1 MKRNK
6 ILTTLVVASVITV
19 SSITSVF
26 ASTNEVVTLGAN
38 LTQEQKEQ
46 MYQTFGVQPDEVK
59 TITMTVQDI
68 RKQLGMPPAPA
79 NVKGNAYSSAF
90 VRIEEPGY
98 GIKVKTSN
106 MSAVTPS
113 MLENALLT
121 SGVTDADVIATAP
134 FEVSGTSALAGVIQA
149 FEDATGK
156 EVPLEQKQAAQKEI
170 TVTNQVAKATTDDGK
185 PIGQNGATTLIAETK
200 KQVVKDKPANDVQ
213 VGQIVNNVANNYN
226 IELTPQQ
233 QQEMVQLMS
242 KINAL
247 NLNYDSIKGQL
258 NDMTKKMQTLL
269 EQSGQQLKKAN
280 IIERGVNKIL
290 EWCQNFKNWCITTFG
305 SGNISQDGVTYD
317 KNGKIITPSQNT
329 ESNQNTGDDLYET
342 ETTDNTQS
350 QQSGQKFNI
359 EVTDDNGA
367 GAEQGSTKT
376 EQTDPRV
383 PVPISDTVYNSV
395 DEIPGN
401 VQLPDGKGYKYVLN
415 ADGKAINHYNA
426 EGVGY
431 DPATGLYSN
440 GEPSTEPEVSQ
451 ENNNVGSSLIKKA
464 LGR

>member
-1 MKRNK
+1 MKRSK
-6 ILTTLVVASVITV
+6 IITTLVVASLITV

-38 LTQEQKEQ
+38 LTPQQKEQ
-46 MYQTFGVQPDEVK
+46 MYQAFGVKPDEVK

-106 MSAVTPS
+106 MTAVTPE
-113 MLENALLT
+113 MLENALVT

-156 EVPLEQKQAAQKEI
+156 EVPVEQKQAAQKEI
-170 TVTNQVAKATTDDGK
+170 TVTNQLAEATTGDGK
-185 PIGQNGATTLIAETK
+185 PIGQNRATTLIAETK
-200 KQVVKDKPANDVQ
+200 KEVIKEQPKNDVQ
-213 VGQIVNNVANNYN
+213 IGQIVNNVTNNYN
-226 IELTPQQ
+226 VKLTPEQ

-242 KINAL
+242 KINDL
-247 NLNYDSIKGQL
+247 NLNYDSMKKQL
-258 NDMTKKMQTLL
+258 NSMTDKMENLL
-269 EQSGQQLKKAN
+269 EQNGEQLKKIN
-280 IIERGVNKIL
+280 IIQRGVNKIL
-290 EWCQNFKNWCITTFG
+290 DWCQSFKNWCITTFG

-317 KNGKIITPSQNT
+317 KDGKIIEPSQSTDSNKNE
-329 ESNQNTGDDLYET
+329 ESDAQG
-342 ETTDNTQS
+342 QS
-350 QQSGQKFNI
+350 FKV

-367 GAEQGSTKT
+367 GAEQENSNSKT
-376 EQTDPRV
+376 ESKDPRV
-383 PVPISDTVYNSV
+383 PVPISDTVYKSV
-395 DEIPGN
+395 EEIPGN
-401 VQLPDGKGYKYVLN
+401 IQLPDGKGYKYVLN
-415 ADGKAINHYNA
+415 ADGKAINHYNS
-426 EGVGY
+426 EGVGF

-440 GEPSTEPEVSQ
+440 GEPSSKQEVSQ
-451 ENNNVGSSLIKKA
+451 KNNNVGSNLIKKA
-464 LGR
+464 LGE